1 MDHPI
6 CLRALVV
13 FWGTCFCW
21 QHQGGWFSVSSSK
34 NHMFFFRSW
43 ALPGL
48 GGGYMWL
55 LTIKFWDAQSTQ
67 CFVVNVLF
75 CMACFGSVP
84 RFDRIIL
91 EPAFWLV
98 RKWGIQLNTTHFW
111 MCSHNV
117 HRNSFR
123 GNPELYQ
130 WHEAGE
136 LVWKFQLH
144 FLLNRCNE
152 SLGLGPRRF

>member
-1 MDHPI
+1 MGVAGSEGWLHVVTDNQI
-6 CLRALVV
+6 LRHSEYTVFCCQRVV
-13 FWGTCFCW
+13 L
-21 QHQGGWFSVSSSK
+21 H
-34 NHMFFFRSW
+34 
-43 ALPGL
+43 GL
-48 GGGYMWL
+48 LW
-55 LTIKFWDAQSTQ
+55 I
-67 CFVVNVLF
+67 
-75 CMACFGSVP
+75 P

-144 FLLNRCNE
+144 FLLNRCIE